1 MLVWVP
7 SVIAV
12 VIAVLVPWFTFR
24 LALRQDRIRRL
35 HDQRADL
42 YIELL
47 TEAYA
52 EKDYFE
58 YEIEDDETRERM
70 RSYRRDLRLQPLE
83 RARLGARGTMF
94 ASREVNR
101 LFTTLQ
107 AQALAATLA
116 GRPKDEAER
125 LAARLQV
132 GQAFDGLE
140 AQVRREMGTDEIRA

>member
-70 RSYRRDLRLQPLE
+70 RSYRRDLRLQPPE
-83 RARLGARGTMF
+83 RARLGARATIF

-125 LAARLQV
+125 LAARLRV

-140 AQVRREMGTDEIRA
+140 AQVRREIGTDEIRA